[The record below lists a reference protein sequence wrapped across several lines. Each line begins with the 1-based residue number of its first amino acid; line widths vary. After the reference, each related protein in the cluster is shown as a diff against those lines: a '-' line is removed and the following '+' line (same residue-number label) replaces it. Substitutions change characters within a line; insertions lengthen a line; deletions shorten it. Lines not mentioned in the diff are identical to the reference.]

1 MPKSKAKDR
10 VEGGIIAF
18 IGYILSP
25 LSWWNDVFVNIPIS
39 YVLAS
44 ITVLFIS
51 KEYFPVA
58 FIVYYNFTNILGFIL
73 MHIGAEKAIK
83 GKTVETLSKKAIIK
97 YIIVS
102 VFYTLLV
109 YVLASLG
116 FLEPVQEVLS
126 SIK

>member
-1 MPKSKAKDR
+1 MPKSKTKGR

-44 ITVLFIS
+44 ITVSFIS
-51 KEYFPVA
+51 KSLFSIA
-58 FIVYYNFTNILGFIL
+58 FIIYYNFTNILGFIL
-73 MHIGAEKAIK
+73 MHIGAEKAIV
-83 GKTVETLSKKAIIK
+83 GGSFNSLSKKAIIK

-109 YVLASLG
+109 YALASLG
-116 FLEPVQEVLS
+116 FVGPVQETLS
-126 SIK
+126 LVR